1 MLRPQLEQ
9 ILMASQYSCVYLTK
23 REDGFMVHRGLA
35 EKDGS
40 IVIQMSG
47 RKIIVVDRERK
58 AFLRLFIIDY
68 LKERMTVD
76 VKRKNLSAIEHNQ
89 ILDLSDEGERWEGD
103 VWNDQPYGWGVL
115 YDKDS
120 NIAYEGFRLGDRNVC
135 YGTEYYSDIGV
146 INYRG
151 GYFDGMRWGRG
162 THYDRNGSVVYEGNW
177 MEDDTKFERS
187 MRVDMNRQ
195 EEISFQNS
203 IEVLEF
209 CESRNERLE
218 WQEPYLQ
225 LFPALRELV
234 IQNNCFHRVGS
245 FKLIGYLGLER
256 VVIGTGCFVKN
267 KYRIQDARDPNRRFC
282 IKNCP
287 KLRELKIGCLSFAD
301 YTVCEIEKVDA
312 LEVIE
317 MGEIEKDSR
326 NFDYASLELK
336 SLTGV
341 EGVMTR
347 HAFAQIAQVRGAVF
361 LRLQSR
367 CV

>member
-1 MLRPQLEQ
+1 
-9 ILMASQYSCVYLTK
+9 MASQYSCVYLTK
-23 REDGFMVHRGLA
+23 KEDGFMVHRGLA

-76 VKRKNLSAIEHNQ
+76 VKQKNLSAIEHNQ
-89 ILDLSDEGERWEGD
+89 ILDLSDEGDRWGGD

-120 NIAYEGFRLGDRNVC
+120 NIAYEGFRMGDRNVC

-162 THYDRNGSVVYEGNW
+162 THYDRNGSVVFEGNW

-187 MRVDMNRQ
+187 MRVDMNKQ

-218 WQEPYLQ
+218 WQEPFFAAISDAARVGHPQQ
-225 LFPALRELV
+225 LLPQSREL
-234 IQNNCFHRVGS
+234 QADRV
-245 FKLIGYLGLER
+245 F
-256 VVIGTGCFVKN
+256 GTGESGDWDRVLCEEQVPNSGLPGPEPSGLHKELS
-267 KYRIQDARDPNRRFC
+267 QAEGAEDWVLVVCGLHCVRD
-282 IKNCP
+282 
-287 KLRELKIGCLSFAD
+287 REGGRAGGD
-301 YTVCEIEKVDA
+301 RD
-312 LEVIE
+312 
-317 MGEIEKDSR
+317 GRDR
-326 NFDYASLELK
+326 
-336 SLTGV
+336 
-341 EGVMTR
+341 EG
-347 HAFAQIAQVRGAVF
+347 
-361 LRLQSR
+361 
-367 CV
+367 